1 MKKIL
6 CLSFVSVFGLTAIA
20 TAQTN
25 IVVGGGTSVS
35 LNADV
40 LESAANL
47 RLSGAS
53 ATATPADGFGGGDGF
68 ATVAYNIEPT
78 TTFSYT
84 DGLTSFSGVIT
95 HTGTVSFELGPEFTS
110 EVTFGDFTIGFD
122 DARAVGDASGFF
134 VQNTL
139 AGDFDGL
146 ILFDVSAPGS
156 IIADST
162 QLQIAG
168 SDLLVSPE
176 LGGFLFDN
184 DFSATNLTG
193 AAVGLAQVDA
203 TAIPEPSTYAL
214 IFAVGALAFAFARRR
229 RRS

>member
-1 MKKIL
+1 MKNIL
-6 CLSFVSVFGLTAIA
+6 CLSAISVFGLTATV

-35 LNADV
+35 LNTDL

-47 RLSGAS
+47 RLSGATP
-53 ATATPADGFGGGDGF
+53 TATPAADFGGGDGF

-84 DGLTSFSGVIT
+84 DGLASFSGAIT
-95 HTGTVSFELGPEFTS
+95 HSGTVSFELGPDFTS

-122 DARAVGDASGFF
+122 GARAVGDASGFF

-139 AGDFDGL
+139 SGDFDGL
-146 ILFDVSAPGS
+146 ILFDVSTPGS
-156 IIADST
+156 VIADST

-184 DFSATNLTG
+184 DFSSSNLTG

-214 IFAVGALAFAFARRR
+214 IIAVGALAIAIVRRR
-229 RRS
+229 RAV